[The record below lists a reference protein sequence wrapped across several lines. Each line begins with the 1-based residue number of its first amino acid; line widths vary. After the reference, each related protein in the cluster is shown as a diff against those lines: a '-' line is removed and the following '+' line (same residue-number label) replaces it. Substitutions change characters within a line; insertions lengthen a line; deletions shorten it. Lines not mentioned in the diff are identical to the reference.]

1 MTNTNTIPE
10 PTQQDIDSSAPT
22 STTQPQP
29 AAQSAHQPATQP
41 AQQQSTAQPTTQCDR
56 DSLINRATEN
66 AMNTLGTITLP
77 DLLDQSRDL
86 PEHIRGVILSFIS
99 TFFYLE
105 NQNRQRG
112 EKLKTPQSLPGYV
125 VARVLLRTGAIRLM
139 KFEGSG
145 SQIIAKYYHVEHGT
159 WKWSGTYYKFSE
171 KDLACQIMQ
180 AFQRL
185 SPNGTAQDV
194 ETFKREL
201 RRAPVAYLQ
210 RDDKLVWFR
219 NGVWDYRTRT
229 LTAYEDPS
237 FEAKYPDQITLGKL
251 PVFHPYGAGAVLHP
265 DAAGYVAEPIIHNDK
280 DGTDWHPGQMLEDP
294 FDMTT
299 AEGRASSLIIWQAMQ
314 FTIRHLN
321 GLPGLYHFWVNA
333 NGKGHNGKGAI
344 WAMIRRLLVQ
354 DFGPGDE
361 DLQSPNNS
369 GLVIPLAIEE
379 LKQDFGLSQNIQT
392 AYAIVGEETSA
403 GSGTTYVDKCAVAKM
418 LARSQ
423 EMQFRVIY
431 GEAFTFTFRGLLLQQ
446 SNKAPVFAEKNDS
459 IISHVVVIRFERSF
473 DDSRPYIK
481 DEYVLREDVAEWLAY
496 RLTVEMPCLD
506 RYNSDA
512 LKVLEPN
519 KREMLAESMPS
530 IRFLDEVIPGLKMKV
545 MPLEF
550 LYELYQRWC
559 DKTGE
564 KAQRERVFRD
574 DLQQWANNNRYG
586 VDFFEAGHRVR
597 TNIEDINYYNEPL
610 AEYSDTPQHR
620 RNEYCDPNA
629 WHALDPDQIRQ
640 RAGHL
645 NGRKMCYLDKTGVW
659 RPRQWNKGGLIRTV
673 PWQQFVQD
681 DDAEEQ

>member
-1 MTNTNTIPE
+1 MSTY
-10 PTQQDIDSSAPT
+10 DISGLDWQT
-22 STTQPQP
+22 
-29 AAQSAHQPATQP
+29 AHNN
-41 AQQQSTAQPTTQCDR
+41 STAAPSCRESDGMTKVA
-56 DSLINRATEN
+56 DSFYEGQIHSVDAVFCEGYLRGLNHALRMLGLEIRNRATEN

-145 SQIIAKYYHVEHGT
+145 SQIIAKYYHMEHGT

-344 WAMIRRLLVQ
+344 WAMIRRLLVR

-459 IISHVVVIRFERSF
+459 IMGTPKGRRKRGTGYAGRCEAASSPLMPFLLFYSAAEPVQGERS
-473 DDSRPYIK
+473 SCR
-481 DEYVLREDVAEWLAY
+481 
-496 RLTVEMPCLD
+496 
-506 RYNSDA
+506 S
-512 LKVLEPN
+512 
-519 KREMLAESMPS
+519 S
-530 IRFLDEVIPGLKMKV
+530 
-545 MPLEF
+545 
-550 LYELYQRWC
+550 
-559 DKTGE
+559 TGW
-564 KAQRERVFRD
+564 KAVT
-574 DLQQWANNNRYG
+574 ACSKIG
-586 VDFFEAGHRVR
+586 
-597 TNIEDINYYNEPL
+597 
-610 AEYSDTPQHR
+610 
-620 RNEYCDPNA
+620 
-629 WHALDPDQIRQ
+629 
-640 RAGHL
+640 
-645 NGRKMCYLDKTGVW
+645 
-659 RPRQWNKGGLIRTV
+659 
-673 PWQQFVQD
+673 
-681 DDAEEQ
+681 

>member
-1 MTNTNTIPE
+1 
-10 PTQQDIDSSAPT
+10 
-22 STTQPQP
+22 
-29 AAQSAHQPATQP
+29 
-41 AQQQSTAQPTTQCDR
+41 
-56 DSLINRATEN
+56 
-66 AMNTLGTITLP
+66 
-77 DLLDQSRDL
+77 
-86 PEHIRGVILSFIS
+86 
-99 TFFYLE
+99 
-105 NQNRQRG
+105 
-112 EKLKTPQSLPGYV
+112 
-125 VARVLLRTGAIRLM
+125 
-139 KFEGSG
+139 
-145 SQIIAKYYHVEHGT
+145 
-159 WKWSGTYYKFSE
+159 
-171 KDLACQIMQ
+171 
-180 AFQRL
+180 
-185 SPNGTAQDV
+185 
-194 ETFKREL
+194 
-201 RRAPVAYLQ
+201 
-210 RDDKLVWFR
+210 
-219 NGVWDYRTRT
+219 
-229 LTAYEDPS
+229 
-237 FEAKYPDQITLGKL
+237 
-251 PVFHPYGAGAVLHP
+251 
-265 DAAGYVAEPIIHNDK
+265 
-280 DGTDWHPGQMLEDP
+280 
-294 FDMTT
+294 
-299 AEGRASSLIIWQAMQ
+299 MQ

-344 WAMIRRLLVQ
+344 WAMIRRLLVR